1 MTHSSFDM
9 TPKQAKAY
17 DLWSSFENTVLYSKR
32 YFVTHPLLDTLK
44 GYLKHNVKII
54 AEGDVYFRARI
65 IDESARKDYMMV
77 ICEKEDGNYKRYVSK
92 ANKFKGLSKEASY
105 VPPNNRMIR
114 EGRANPKFI
123 KYLYVAENPTT
134 AIFEVRPLL
143 SDRIN
148 LSEIQLKRD
157 LTIADLTYNFD
168 AESKNMS
175 EQEWLLFYIHRAF
188 STPTNNPDAYIPSQ
202 IIAASIEAWGY
213 DGIRYNSSLH
223 HGGVNLTI
231 FNPNNCEPIS
241 SREMIMEGF
250 KISART
256 AGQNPIDNKLLGIM
270 DNECHLIDT
279 RDFNDTVLPVS
290 KNERKNTCKVIA
302 EKPSKD

>member
-1 MTHSSFDM
+1 
-9 TPKQAKAY
+9 
-17 DLWSSFENTVLYSKR
+17 
-32 YFVTHPLLDTLK
+32 
-44 GYLKHNVKII
+44 
-54 AEGDVYFRARI
+54 
-65 IDESARKDYMMV
+65 MMV

-105 VPPNNRMIR
+105 VPPNNRMIG

-168 AESKNMS
+168 AEPKNMS

-256 AGQNPIDNKLLGIM
+256 AGQNPIDNKLLGIR

-290 KNERKNTCKVIA
+290 KNERKKHV
-302 EKPSKD
+302 K

>member
-1 MTHSSFDM
+1 MKHSSFDM
-9 TPKQAKAY
+9 TPQQAKAY
-17 DLWSSFENTVLYSKR
+17 DLWSSFENTVLFSKR
-32 YFVTHPLLDTLK
+32 YFVSHPLLDELSA
-44 GYLKHNVKII
+44 YLKHNVKTI
-54 AEGDVYFRARI
+54 ATGDVYFRARI
-65 IDESARKDYMMV
+65 IDESARKDYMMI
-77 ICEKEDGNYKRYVSK
+77 ICEKEDGDYKRYVSN
-92 ANKFKGLSKEASY
+92 ANKFKGLSKDASY
-105 VPPNNRMIR
+105 VPPDNKMIG

-157 LTIADLTYNFD
+157 LTIADLTYNFETKPKD
-168 AESKNMS
+168 MS

-188 STPTNNPDAYIPSQ
+188 STPTNNPDVYIPSQ

-241 SREMIMEGF
+241 SREMIMGNF
-250 KISART
+250 KLSART
-256 AGQNPIDNKLLGIM
+256 AGQNTIDYKLLGIK
-270 DNECHLIDT
+270 DNECHLVDIRNRKVT
-279 RDFNDTVLPVS
+279 IIPIS
-290 KNERKNTCKVIA
+290 KQ
-302 EKPSKD
+302 

>member
-1 MTHSSFDM
+1 MTHSTFDM
-9 TPKQAKAY
+9 TPQQAKAY

-44 GYLKHNVKII
+44 EFLKHNVKTI
-54 AEGDVYFRARI
+54 AMGDLYFRARI

-77 ICEKEDGNYKRYVSK
+77 ICEKEDGNYKRYVS
-92 ANKFKGLSKEASY
+92 NTNRFKGLSKDASY
-105 VPPNNRMIR
+105 VPPDNKKIG

-157 LTIADLTYNFD
+157 LDIADLTYNFETEPND
-168 AESKNMS
+168 MT

-188 STPTNNPDAYIPSQ
+188 STPANNPDVYIPSQ
-202 IIAASIEAWGY
+202 IIAACIEASGY
-213 DGIRYNSSLH
+213 GGIRYNSSLH

-231 FNPNNCEPIS
+231 FNPDNCEPVS
-241 SREMIMEGF
+241 SREMILEGF
-250 KISART
+250 KISAKT
-256 AGQNPIDNKLLGIM
+256 AGQNTVDYKLLGINN
-270 DNECHLIDT
+270 NECHLIDT
-279 RDFNDTVLPVS
+279 RDFKDTILPIS
-290 KNERKNTCKVIA
+290 KQGG
-302 EKPSKD
+302 